1 MFKLVLFTDTE
12 VTVSLPRV
20 AGEAHGHL
28 LGGGDL
34 EAGEAPHRAAQGAR
48 LHVAQ
53 RDVPQ
58 GELLQAGGG
67 GAHGRQEGGHV
78 GRPDQGAVVQGQ
90 TLQAVEGRYHG
101 LHVRLEQVLVDEVEV
116 AGCRGRSR
124 LRSRCGSVGLETE
137 VAEVMELILLSALM
151 KLKSR

>member
-12 VTVSLPRV
+12 VTIALPRV
-20 AGEAHGHL
+20 AEGGEHGLL
-28 LGGGDL
+28 LGGG
-34 EAGEAPHRAAQGAR
+34 EVAEAPHHAAQG
-48 LHVAQ
+48 V
-53 RDVPQ
+53 
-58 GELLQAGGG
+58 
-67 GAHGRQEGGHV
+67 GH
-78 GRPDQGAVVQGQ
+78 PDQGAVVQGQ
-90 TLQAVEGRYHG
+90 TVQAVEGRYHG

-124 LRSRCGSVGLETE
+124 LRSRCGSMGLETE